1 MTEKK
6 MNVLSKYKDLLEIQ
20 LKELKGSVQ
29 KYLESG
35 STNQDVNLMLREIL
49 EIERFLEKY
58 NNEIGVF
65 IAAEENVCGL
75 INGDNKEQYEMFEK
89 LESDA
94 QNILYG
100 GYVSDRPIDSKGMI
114 DKCISRLKRL
124 IVLLDQLLECEKI
137 RINNLTIGEIVIAID
152 IIEKSVDKLAK
163 EPSVIKLFEVRKD
176 IISVARKLTVA
187 LNDVKWN
194 KDIDEYDNIIDNLW
208 SAEDKIWVTIQ
219 MLGSCELNRDLTDL
233 LYGANH
239 SREILE
245 KYLLL
250 FGYAKCDALDE
261 VLSYAI
267 NKPFI
272 DIDVNNIEVLY
283 NSKNLDC
290 VDEALDLSLKRVK

>member
-6 MNVLSKYKDLLEIQ
+6 MNVLSKYKVLLEIQ
-20 LKELKGSVQ
+20 LKELKGNVQ
-29 KYLESG
+29 CLLE
-35 STNQDVNLMLREIL
+35 TDDNHQYVNLMLRDIL

-58 NNEIGVF
+58 NNEISVF
-65 IAAEENVCGL
+65 IAAEENVRGL
-75 INGDNKEQYEMFEK
+75 INGNNKEQFEMFEK
-89 LESDA
+89 LEIDA

-100 GYVSDRPIDSKGMI
+100 GYVSDRPVDSKEMI
-114 DKCISRLKRL
+114 DRCISRLKRL

-152 IIEKSVDKLAK
+152 IIEKSIDKLTK
-163 EPSVIKLFEVRKD
+163 EPSVIKLFEVRED
-176 IISVARKLTVA
+176 IILVARKLAVA

-194 KDIDEYDNIIDNLW
+194 KDIDEYDNIVDNVW

-219 MLGSCELNRDLTDL
+219 MLGSCELNRDIDDL
-233 LYGANH
+233 LYGANDH
-239 SREILE
+239 RGILE

-250 FGYAKCDALDE
+250 FRYAKSDTLDE
-261 VLSYAI
+261 LLSHAI

-272 DIDVNNIEVLY
+272 AVAGNNIEVLY